1 MDPRLK
7 LQYYKD
13 NNWEESFIQKVK
25 RQITE
30 LWISTYKVN
39 TEVFEE
45 NLNNE
50 EDDLYSHIF
59 KKQKLERK
67 DELNSYLH
75 EKVVSSK
82 TDILA
87 WWKVYFNIFLLYY
100 KFIIIILLYN

>member
-13 NNWEESFIQKVK
+13 NNWEESFIREVK
-25 RQITE
+25 RQVTE

-39 TEVFEE
+39 TEVVEE
-45 NLNNE
+45 SLDNE
-50 EDDLYSHIF
+50 NDDLYSHIF
-59 KKQKLERK
+59 KKQKLEKK
-67 DELNSYLH
+67 DELSSYLC
-75 EKVVSSK
+75 EEVVPSK

-100 KFIIIILLYN
+100 KFIILLYN